1 MKLTKI
7 DVAEAHLVTAVRG
20 TFRGEHPASIYLL
33 ASCARE
39 ILTTIGTKTK
49 VETLLH
55 GISKETGH
63 KLGRVI
69 EEAHQFANFMKH
81 ADKDADDTLD
91 RFTAADADMLLL
103 IACKDFGIIA
113 KGMPIELQVYEAWW
127 FAIAHESISKAPL
140 RSQSFLRKCI
150 QLFPGIRRANRA
162 DRQALGLVALEKAR
176 LDDTLIMAIDQGGS
190 PSCERGRSGGRK
202 QEPAGT

>member
-39 ILTTIGTKTK
+39 ILTTIGTKT
-49 VETLLH
+49 
-55 GISKETGH
+55 
-63 KLGRVI
+63 
-69 EEAHQFANFMKH
+69 
-81 ADKDADDTLD
+81 KDADDTLD

-176 LDDTLIMAIDQGGS
+176 LDDTLIMAIDREVRLPVNEVG
-190 PSCERGRSGGRK
+190 
-202 QEPAGT
+202 PAGENRNRPGPDSVCGQAATGKR